1 MHLIELGKTLL
12 EVMQMLRYSLKK
24 KKKLTFITEPT
35 DMTMY
40 FLIAP

>member
-24 KKKLTFITEPT
+24 KKKTNIH
-35 DMTMY
+35 Y
-40 FLIAP
+40 RAY

>member
-24 KKKLTFITEPT
+24 KKKKTNIH
-35 DMTMY
+35 Y
-40 FLIAP
+40 RAY